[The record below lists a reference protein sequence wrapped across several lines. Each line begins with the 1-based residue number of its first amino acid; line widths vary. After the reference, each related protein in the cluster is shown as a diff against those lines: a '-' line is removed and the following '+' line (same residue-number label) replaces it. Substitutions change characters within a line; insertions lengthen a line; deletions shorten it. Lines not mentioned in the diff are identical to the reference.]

1 MSQTE
6 CNIYLI
12 FAYLPFVSILISVLL
27 LIIGVVSKY
36 KKTLVYK
43 KYFFASCI
51 FFAIFLLCLIAIIS
65 MGLIGIGPGISDT

>member
-12 FAYLPFVSILISVLL
+12 FAYLPFVTILISVHL

-36 KKTLVYK
+36 KKALVYK
-43 KYFFASCI
+43 KCFFASGI
-51 FFAIFLLCLIAIIS
+51 FFAIFFLCLIAIIA
-65 MGLIGIGPGISDT
+65 MGLIGVGPGISDT

>member
-12 FAYLPFVSILISVLL
+12 FAYLPFVSILISVPL

-43 KYFFASCI
+43 KCFFASGI
-51 FFAIFLLCLIAIIS
+51 FFAIFLLSLIAIIS